1 MVTRSG
7 DPEFSDLVNWVFQ
20 SLLYA
25 EARNVTMDTADTFI
39 ETGEVFGEQYTDMFR
54 NALGAVGNYAEI
66 YDRHLQSI
74 SPRLKINM
82 LNNGETGLLY
92 SYPFGSIATVGP
104 GPIEDGVIE
113 SIIQRGF
120 LRCGIP
126 LRTDQSSGS
135 TEDMQETSSED
146 SVELGIEFCKAISAS
161 VLQRAP
167 DNISFE
173 SFSPDYNNIAQ
184 ALESGDIDVFAGG
197 QASMRNEVRHPG
209 GLSFSKPYF
218 YENPGSEGGD
228 PRTDGKAYTL
238 VTKGSDAQWTD
249 FVNWI
254 IMATI
259 HAEEN
264 NIVQTSSNEMP
275 LISLYG
281 PDLERVLRDA
291 ILAVG
296 NYGEMYQRVLGQN
309 ATRVGRNML
318 NVSPYGPQMYPLPV
332 DDTIFER

>member
-25 EARNVTMDTADTFI
+25 EARNVTMETADTFI

-66 YDRHLQSI
+66 YDRHLEPLS
-74 SPRLKINM
+74 SRLKINM

-92 SYPFGSIATVGP
+92 AYPLGSVRTIGP

-126 LRTDQSSGS
+126 LRTDQSSGA
-135 TEDMQETSSED
+135 TEDMPETSSED
-146 SVELGIEFCKAISAS
+146 SAKLGIEFCKAISAS

-167 DNISFE
+167 DDISFE
-173 SFSPDYNNIAQ
+173 SYSPDYNNIAQ

-197 QASMRNEVRHPG
+197 QAIMRNEVRHPG

-218 YENPGSEGGD
+218 YENPGEGGD

-238 VTKGSDAQWTD
+238 VTKGRDSQWTD

-332 DDTIFER
+332 DDSIFER

>member
-25 EARNVTMDTADTFI
+25 EARNVTMETADTFI

-92 SYPFGSIATVGP
+92 SYPLGSITTIGP

-126 LRTDQSSGS
+126 LRTDQSSGA
-135 TEDMQETSSED
+135 TEDMPETSSED
-146 SVELGIEFCKAISAS
+146 SAKLGIEFCKAISAS

-167 DNISFE
+167 DDISFE
-173 SFSPDYNNIAQ
+173 SYSPDYDGNISQ
-184 ALESGDIDVFAGG
+184 ALKDGDIDVYAGG
-197 QASMRNEVRHPG
+197 HVDMNSDVRRPG
-209 GLSFSKPYF
+209 SSFSKPYF
-218 YENPGSEGGD
+218 YNNPRGD
-228 PRTDGKAYTL
+228 DPTDGKAFSL
-238 VTKGSDAQWTD
+238 VTKEVDTQWTN
-249 FVNWI
+249 FVNWVV
-254 IMATI
+254 MATI
-259 HAEEN
+259 YAEEN
-264 NIVQTSSNEMP
+264 NIVQTTSNEMP
-275 LISLYG
+275 LVSLFG
-281 PDLERVLRDA
+281 PDLERMMRDT

-332 DDTIFER
+332 DDSIFER